1 MIDVLATFINT
12 LALVLVWA
20 IIIRALMSWFVPQ
33 GSTSLSR
40 ILVEVTEPVLGPIRR
55 VLPSFGGFDLSPI
68 IAIVVLQVAARFLVQ
83 LLVGSTTR

>member
-1 MIDVLATFINT
+1 MIDVLATFIST
-12 LALVLVWA
+12 LASVLVWA

-33 GSTSLSR
+33 ESTSLSR